1 MTEENEKKMNFF
13 NRIITSIKDFDKYQ
27 IFALEKLGVSIKY
40 LALIMLIFALL
51 VSSVF
56 TYKLSFSVNSGI
68 SYIKNN
74 IKEISYKD
82 GELTINSDEEIKI
95 INSEEVIQEII
106 INTSKQEKKNDYNN
120 EISKYQSGIIL
131 LNDRVIYKNE
141 MLNQTMEYMY
151 TDIIQAN
158 EFNKEDILNF
168 IDNFNMASLYS
179 MFLGVVFIYIYI
191 IYFISTLLDAVM
203 LAILGFI
210 FARIVGIKI
219 KFKATFSMGIYALT
233 LPIILNVIYI
243 MVNAFTGFNVK
254 YFQWMYTTISYIYMI
269 VAILMIK
276 TDLINKQV
284 ELMKIVEEQEKV
296 REELKRKEQE
306 KKEKEKEEKK
316 PEQDGDKEEKK
327 KDKDNDK
334 KDELGD
340 SGLAP
345 QQ

>member
-27 IFALEKLGVSIKY
+27 IFALEKLGTAIKY
-40 LALIMLIFALL
+40 LALIMIIFALL

-56 TYKLSFSVNSGI
+56 TYKFSSSINNGI

-74 IKEISYKD
+74 INDITYQNGKLS
-82 GELTINSDEEIKI
+82 INSNEEIKI
-95 INSEEVIQEII
+95 KNNEEIIQEII
-106 INTSKQEKKNDYNN
+106 INTNGSVENQDNYNN
-120 EISKYQSGIIL
+120 EISKYQSAIIL

-141 MLNQTMEYMY
+141 LINQTMEYMY
-151 TDIIQAN
+151 TDIIQAS
-158 EFNKEDILNF
+158 EFNKEDIINF
-168 IDNFNMASLYS
+168 IENFSMINLYS
-179 MFLGVVFIYIYI
+179 MFFTIVFIYVYI
-191 IYFISTLLDAVM
+191 IYFISTILDAVM

-219 KFKATFSMGIYALT
+219 KFKATFNMGVYALT
-233 LPIILNVIYI
+233 LPIILNIIYI

-276 TDLINKQV
+276 TDLINRQV

-296 REELKRKEQE
+296 RQELERKKQE
-306 KKEKEKEEKK
+306 DKEKEKEEKK
-316 PEQDGDKEEKK
+316 PKDDENKEEKK
-327 KDKDNDK
+327 KDKDDK
-334 KDELGD
+334 KDDLGD